1 MIKLVV
7 FDLDGTLV
15 DSVYDLADSVNYV
28 LTKNG
33 YKTHSTDKYYK
44 FVGSGTLKLIER
56 ALKGETDDEKVILRL
71 HDEFLAYY
79 SEHCLDKTKSYE
91 GISQL
96 LGKLREMNVG
106 ISVASNK
113 TDVFTKEIVSKL
125 FEGID
130 FVKVSG
136 KTDNVPKKPDPQIVF
151 DIMDYANVN
160 PCETLYVGDSDVDVL
175 TGHNAGLLVC
185 GCEWGFRGREE
196 LVNAGCDFLVKNPS
210 EIIEIINTLNK
221 GEI

>member
-1 MIKLVV
+1 
-7 FDLDGTLV
+7 
-15 DSVYDLADSVNYV
+15 
-28 LTKNG
+28 
-33 YKTHSTDKYYK
+33 
-44 FVGSGTLKLIER
+44 
-56 ALKGETDDEKVILRL
+56 
-71 HDEFLAYY
+71 
-79 SEHCLDKTKSYE
+79 
-91 GISQL
+91 
-96 LGKLREMNVG
+96 MNVG

-125 FEGID
+125 FKDID

-151 DIMDYANVN
+151 DIMEYADVRQ
-160 PCETLYVGDSDVDVL
+160 CETLYVGDSDVDVL

-196 LVNAGCDFLVKNPS
+196 LLNAGSDFLVKNPS

>member
-28 LTKNG
+28 LERNG
-33 YKTHSTDKYYK
+33 YKTHATDKYYR
-44 FVGSGTLKLIER
+44 FVGSGTLKLVER
-56 ALKGETDDEKVILRL
+56 ALKGMTDDEKVILKL
-71 HDEFLAYY
+71 HDEFLVYY
-79 SEHCLDKTKSYE
+79 SKHCLDKTKAYD
-91 GISQL
+91 GISEL
-96 LGKLREMNVG
+96 LHKLSEMKVG

-125 FEGID
+125 FSDID
-130 FVKVSG
+130 FLKVSG
-136 KTDNVPKKPDPQIVF
+136 KTENVPKKPDPQIVF
-151 DIMDYANVN
+151 DIMEFADVKA
-160 PCETLYVGDSDVDVL
+160 CETLYVGDSDVDVL

-196 LVNAGCDFLVKNPS
+196 LVNAGSDFIVNKPD
-210 EIIEIINTLNK
+210 EIIGIINTLNK

>member
-15 DSVYDLADSVNYV
+15 DSVCDLADSVNFI
-28 LTKNG
+28 LSKNG
-33 YKTHSTDKYYK
+33 YPINDTDKYYK
-44 FVGSGTLKLIER
+44 FVGDGTLKLVER
-56 ALKGETDDEKVILRL
+56 ALKGETDDKKVIMRL

-79 SEHCLDKTKSYE
+79 SEHCLDKTRAYDGIYE
-91 GISQL
+91 L
-96 LGKLREMNVG
+96 LKNLNKMNVM

-113 TDVFTKEIVSKL
+113 TDVFTKKIVSKL
-125 FEGID
+125 FEEIAFSD
-130 FVKVSG
+130 VSG
-136 KTDNVPKKPDPQIVF
+136 KKEGVPKKPDPQIVF
-151 DIMDYANVN
+151 DIMNYSNVK
-160 PCETLYVGDSDVDVL
+160 PFETLYVGDSDVDVQ

-196 LVNAGCDFLVKNPS
+196 LLNAGSDFIVKYPK
-210 EIIEIINTLNK
+210 EIISIINNLNK

>member
-15 DSVYDLADSVNYV
+15 DSVCDLADSVNFI
-28 LTKNG
+28 LSKNG
-33 YKTHSTDKYYK
+33 YPINDTDKYYK
-44 FVGSGTLKLIER
+44 FVGDGTLKLVER
-56 ALKGETDDEKVILRL
+56 ALKGKTDDKKVIMRL

-79 SEHCLDKTKSYE
+79 SEHCLDKTRAYDGIYE
-91 GISQL
+91 L
-96 LGKLREMNVG
+96 LKNLNKMNVM

-125 FEGID
+125 FEEIAFSD
-130 FVKVSG
+130 VSG
-136 KTDNVPKKPDPQIVF
+136 KKEGVPKKPDPQIVF
-151 DIMDYANVN
+151 DIMNYSNVK
-160 PCETLYVGDSDVDVL
+160 PFETLYVGDSDVDVQ
-175 TGHNAGLLVC
+175 TGHNAGLLIC

-196 LVNAGCDFLVKNPS
+196 LLNAGSDFIVKYPK
-210 EIIEIINTLNK
+210 EIISIINNLNK

>member
-15 DSVYDLADSVNYV
+15 DSVYDLADSVNFI
-28 LTKNG
+28 LSKNG
-33 YKTHSTDKYYK
+33 YPINDTDKYYK
-44 FVGSGTLKLIER
+44 FVGDGTLKLVER
-56 ALKGETDDEKVILRL
+56 ALNGKSSDECEISRL
-71 HDEFLAYY
+71 HNEFLEYY
-79 SEHCLDKTKSYE
+79 SKHCLDKTRAYDGVYE
-91 GISQL
+91 L
-96 LGKLREMNVG
+96 LKNLNKMNVM

-125 FEGID
+125 FEEIAFSD
-130 FVKVSG
+130 VSG
-136 KTDNVPKKPDPQIVF
+136 KKEGVPKKPDPQIVF
-151 DIMDYANVN
+151 DIMNYSNVK
-160 PCETLYVGDSDVDVL
+160 PFETLYVGDSDVDVQ

-196 LVNAGCDFLVKNPS
+196 LLNAGSDFIVKYPK
-210 EIIEIINTLNK
+210 EIIAIINNLNK